1 MAKGKEKTGK
11 KPVSNV
17 RKLLEMKKTA
27 EAGKHVTPA
36 EKKAAASAMTQAAWI
51 DWSMSWR
58 STRWRASGSASP
70 KLRKA

>member
-27 EAGKHVTPA
+27 DAGNHVTPA
-36 EKKAAASAMTQAAWI
+36 EKKAAASAMTQAPI
-51 DWSMSWR
+51 KR
-58 STRWRASGSASP
+58 GGGGR
-70 KLRKA
+70 RKAK